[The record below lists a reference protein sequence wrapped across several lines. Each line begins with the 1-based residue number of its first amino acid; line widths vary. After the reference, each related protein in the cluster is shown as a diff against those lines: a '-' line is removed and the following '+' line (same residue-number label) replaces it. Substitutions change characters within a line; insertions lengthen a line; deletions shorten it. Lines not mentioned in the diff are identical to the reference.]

1 MLLFFFQAADVLKDI
16 IINAQEQSLNSCE
29 YSYNQL
35 VVLIVWSLS
44 VNVSLLC
51 LVMIMDSWIKLRK
64 FIRFLKDKLK

>member
-1 MLLFFFQAADVLKDI
+1 MLIFFFQAADVLKDI